1 MDKDN
6 NNLTVVH
13 YLMFNFASVSLLVT
27 V

>member
-6 NNLTVVH
+6 NNLAVVH
-13 YLMFNFASVSLLVT
+13 YLMFSFASVSLLVT